1 MKKLSVLFA
10 AVMMVMSFGFANAQ
24 KMATVDLTSIFNMMP
39 EKIKAE
45 EQLKAFSTAKQAE
58 LEKMATVWQ
67 ADVKKYQEV
76 DGPKMTPQ
84 QREAKEAELGKT
96 QQQLQAMSQQAQKD
110 FADKSEAA
118 YAPIDKRVKDAIA
131 RAAKANGWDFV
142 IDSNLNGLYY
152 NVGPDA
158 TVAVKKELGL

>member
-10 AVMMVMSFGFANAQ
+10 AVMMFMSFGFANAQ
-24 KMATVDLTSIFNMMP
+24 KMASVDVTAIFNMMP

-45 EQLKAFSTAKQAE
+45 EQLKAFSTAKQTE
-58 LEKMATVWQ
+58 IEKMATAFQ
-67 ADVKKYQEV
+67 AEV
-76 DGPKMTPQ
+76 DKYKAAAEKMTPQ
-84 QREAKEAELGKT
+84 AREAKETELGKT

-110 FADKSEAA
+110 LDEKQEAA
-118 YAPIDKRVKDAIA
+118 YAPIDKRIKDAIA

>member
-10 AVMMVMSFGFANAQ
+10 TVMMLVSFGFANAQ
-24 KMATVDLTSIFNMMP
+24 KMASVDVTAIFNMMP

-45 EQLKAFSTAKQAE
+45 EQLKAFSSAKQAE
-58 LEKMATVWQ
+58 LEKLATAWQ
-67 ADVKKYQEV
+67 ADVEKYKAAAE
-76 DGPKMTPQ
+76 KMTPQ
-84 QREAKEAELGKT
+84 AREAKEAELGKT

-110 FADKSEAA
+110 YSEKSEAA
-118 YAPIDKRVKDAIA
+118 YTPIDKRLRDAIA

-158 TVAVKKELGL
+158 TAAVKKELGL